1 MSDDALSLSLT
12 ELSKL
17 LLKEETLASTLERV
31 AVLAVHLLP
40 GADAASV
47 TVADSAGHPST
58 ASSTHDLVSTLDAE
72 QYRLDEGPCL
82 SALVERRI
90 VQIDSMDEEPR
101 WQNFCPLALAAGI
114 HSLMAIPL
122 GANGEAAGAIN
133 FYSRMP
139 RSFSALDRSLATL
152 FAAQASV
159 AVDNARTFADL
170 KSERDKMAQRL
181 QEALRS
187 RAMIDQA
194 VGVIMER
201 EGLSPEEAF
210 RMLRSASQRINV
222 KVRDIAAEIVDG
234 APRRPRGASRSGK
247 TASHPADAG

>member
-1 MSDDALSLSLT
+1 MSEDALTLTLT
-12 ELSKL
+12 ELSRL

-31 AVLAVHLLP
+31 AVLAAHLIP

-47 TVADSAGHPST
+47 TVADSAGTPST

-82 SALVERRI
+82 AALRER
-90 VQIDSMDEEPR
+90 QIFQVDSMAEEAR
-101 WQNFCPLALAAGI
+101 WRNFCPLALASGI
-114 HSLMAIPL
+114 ASLMAIPL
-122 GANGEAAGAIN
+122 GGNGTAPGAIN
-133 FYSRMP
+133 FYSRQAHV
-139 RSFSALDRSLATL
+139 FTEVDRALATL

-159 AVDNARTFADL
+159 AADNARTFAEL
-170 KSERDKMAQRL
+170 RCERDKMAQRL

-187 RAMIDQA
+187 RAVIDQA

-201 EGLSPEEAF
+201 ERLTPEEAF

-222 KVRDIAAEIVDG
+222 KVRDIAAEIVEAVQGKESG
-234 APRRPRGASRSGK
+234 APPGG
-247 TASHPADAG
+247 H